1 MGKSKDLA
9 TGNSAFYQD
18 QTESDARYVNVAGDT
33 MTGNLGVNGY
43 IDLNTSG
50 NRAKLG
56 YDSNN
61 VYIGSTSG
69 TGALYF
75 KNNISS
81 TDAPHSS
88 GDTKMII
95 SDNAVT
101 KPNQPHFHANR
112 AGLSNEYR
120 NGNVNYNVVRDTA
133 SGWNSSN
140 HQYTIPVTG
149 VYHFGFNNIGHS
161 GVDGSD
167 QYHALQFVRGG
178 TTTFI
183 ASAYNTNDAQHEN
196 TNIAITYYLQA
207 NDLVQ
212 MRNYGGVV
220 YSGFYNTFSI
230 YLLG

>member
-1 MGKSKDLA
+1 MGRSKDIA
-9 TGNSAFYQD
+9 TSAKG
-18 QTESDARYVNVAGDT
+18 DADYVNVAGDT
-33 MTGNLGVNGY
+33 MTGSLTLNNDIIANKHLRLYTTDDQANQWYVYNNTDDTLRFNYNGA
-43 IDLNTSG
+43 G
-50 NRAKLG
+50 NDEVVL
-56 YDSNN
+56 
-61 VYIGSTSG
+61 
-69 TGALYF
+69 
-75 KNNISS
+75 
-81 TDAPHSS
+81 
-88 GDTKMII
+88 DTVGRMKI
-95 SDNAVT
+95 
-101 KPNQPHFHANR
+101 PNQPHFYANR